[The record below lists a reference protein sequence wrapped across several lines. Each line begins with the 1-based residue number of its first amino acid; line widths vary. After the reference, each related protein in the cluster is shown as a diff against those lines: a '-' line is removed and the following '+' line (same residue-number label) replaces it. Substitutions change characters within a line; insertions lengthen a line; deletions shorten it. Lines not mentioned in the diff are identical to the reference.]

1 MKGLNQFLNT
11 DVEVVISGDT
21 RFVGTLIDIG
31 QDIFVIFDGT
41 QLSLYSLVAS
51 SSNKQGENND
61 QY

>member
-31 QDIFVIFDGT
+31 QD
-41 QLSLYSLVAS
+41 
-51 SSNKQGENND
+51 
-61 QY
+61 